1 MGPPP
6 HQQPPMRSVHERWS
20 ALPPAERQAFQRNA
34 ERWMR
39 MSPAERD
46 LLRARQKL
54 RREQIRRETE
64 AALGE
69 SGLSLDS
76 RRRDMFESR
85 YMQERRK
92 MEQGLRRQIETE
104 RQQQLP
110 ALIQQLKK
118 EFQLEQPPN
127 AGHPPKTTES
137 PKSK

>member
-1 MGPPP
+1 MGPPRR
-6 HQQPPMRSVHERWS
+6 PPTMKSVRERWS
-20 ALPPAERQAFQRNA
+20 AMPPAERQAFQRNA
-34 ERWMR
+34 QRWMR

-46 LLRARQKL
+46 ILRARENW
-54 RREQIRRETE
+54 RREQIRREAE
-64 AALGE
+64 AALRE
-69 SGLSLDS
+69 SNLSLDPQ
-76 RRRDMFESR
+76 RRDLFESR

-118 EFQLEQPPN
+118 EFQLEQPLNGTP
-127 AGHPPKTTES
+127 APKATES